1 MLFQVSHFYLK
12 IPNGTSWSTWLL
24 ILTLFMC
31 CESYSRRWHFT
42 FFFLRV
48 HLWIDFF
55 QRNWSDLH
63 KRGQENCCCCSFW
76 KSKQVPW
83 APGCHSYLPRGS
95 VLLERAVL
103 LKQLSTSGVVLA
115 LNIWPG
121 RAAGRKQKSFI
132 NVLGVA
138 YLTWL
143 DFLNFKHACDLC
155 HSWRSKVRVLQ
166 ELVNN
171 RIIGCLNQLKAI
183 VWGARGGGRE
193 GNKK

>member
-1 MLFQVSHFYLK
+1 M
-12 IPNGTSWSTWLL
+12 
-24 ILTLFMC
+24 
-31 CESYSRRWHFT
+31 
-42 FFFLRV
+42 
-48 HLWIDFF
+48 
-55 QRNWSDLH
+55 
-63 KRGQENCCCCSFW
+63 
-76 KSKQVPW
+76 
-83 APGCHSYLPRGS
+83 
-95 VLLERAVL
+95 LLERAVL

-193 GNKK
+193 RATKSKIVKGLENWIFSIE